1 MLNLRCC
8 CPRYRKWKREYDEVY
23 EKLLDTERLP
33 GSVKIAILDNGIYNE
48 HPKLE
53 ARGSRII
60 ATRKFHGT
68 SEEGVFDGNGHG
80 TFTAGLIFD
89 YAPDLELYVAK
100 IVDRENAAFDVKV
113 VANVSNS
120 AKNPPQ
126 KIIKGTVIV
135 Y

>member
-1 MLNLRCC
+1 MLTLRCYRQ
-8 CPRYRKWKREYDEVY
+8 RYRKWKREYDEVY
-23 EKLLDTERLP
+23 GKFIDKGRVP
-33 GSVKIAILDNGIYNE
+33 DPVKIAILDTGINRE
-48 HPKLE
+48 HPELE
-53 ARGSRII
+53 AHGSRIT
-60 ATRKFHGT
+60 ATRNFHDPT
-68 SEEGVFDGNGHG
+68 KKGVFDGNGHG